1 LKNFTALSPD
11 RESGKKTM
19 LEMSQKPEFE
29 LHQNIHMKTILI
41 VDDEAVIRDL
51 CTRALKGYNFVQA
64 GNGQDALA
72 LFEQG
77 GIDVILTDVMMPGM
91 DGIELL
97 KRIKA
102 KEPTIVVIVMTGFAE
117 KDVILNA
124 LKADADDFISKP
136 LNLLQL
142 KTAVDKALVKKALKE
157 EIASLKSLDRLK
169 SNFLSIIS
177 HKFRTPLTSIS
188 LFLQNLTTGVFS
200 TDDPEF
206 RMNVRLISDESAYL
220 ERLVEDLLVFSR
232 MMDTGESLRREPFSI
247 TKAIHNI
254 LAESRE
260 ISIKPAIE
268 AILDLKDVPPIA
280 VDLEKITFAIR
291 QIIDNAYKFSGEE
304 GEVTISL
311 RSDDTGIFIEVRD
324 TGAGI
329 PNDEIPKVFEK
340 FYQIDPH
347 NTGQVRGFG
356 LGLYYAREFIR
367 MHGGSITI
375 ESAVGRGSRVIV
387 WLPFQET
394 KGA

>member
-1 LKNFTALSPD
+1 MPQLIQQPHIGLQQEIP
-11 RESGKKTM
+11 
-19 LEMSQKPEFE
+19 Q
-29 LHQNIHMKTILI
+29 KTILI

-51 CTRALKGYNFVQA
+51 CTRALKGYHVVQA
-64 GNGQDALA
+64 GNGQSALES
-72 LFEQG
+72 FERG
-77 GIDVILTDVMMPGM
+77 GIDVVLTDVMMPGM

-97 KRIKA
+97 KKIKE

-169 SNFLSIIS
+169 SNFLSTIS

-188 LFLQNLTTGVFS
+188 LFLQNLTTGVF
-200 TDDPEF
+200 TADDPDF
-206 RMNVRLISDESAYL
+206 RMNVKLISDESSYL
-220 ERLVEDLLVFSR
+220 ERLVGDLLVFSR
-232 MMDTGESLRREPFSI
+232 MMDTGEALRLEPFSI
-247 TKAIHNI
+247 NRLIHNI

-260 ISIKPAIE
+260 IAIKPAVE
-268 AILDLKDVPPIA
+268 AILCLHDTPPVAI
-280 VDLEKITFAIR
+280 DREKISFAIK

-304 GEVTISL
+304 GEVTIAVKPEN
-311 RSDDTGIFIEVRD
+311 DGIQIQVTDR
-324 TGAGI
+324 GAGI
-329 PNDEIPKVFEK
+329 DAAEIPKIFEK

-367 MHGGSITI
+367 MHGGSIRI
-375 ESAVGRGSRVIV
+375 DSAPGRGSIVTV
-387 WLPFQET
+387 WLPLQ
-394 KGA
+394 AD

>member
-1 LKNFTALSPD
+1 
-11 RESGKKTM
+11 M
-19 LEMSQKPEFE
+19 LELSQKPELE
-29 LHQNIHMKTILI
+29 MRHDISMKRILI

-51 CTRALKGYNFVQA
+51 CIRALKGYHIVQA
-64 GNGQDALA
+64 GNGHDALA
-72 LFEQG
+72 LFDKG

-97 KRIKA
+97 KRIKE
-102 KEPTIVVIVMTGFAE
+102 KDPTIVVIVMTGFAE

-188 LFLQNLTTGVFS
+188 LFLQNLDTGVFS
-200 TDDPEF
+200 PDDPEF
-206 RMNVRLISDESAYL
+206 KINMRLISDESAYL
-220 ERLVEDLLVFSR
+220 ERLVSDLLVFSR
-232 MMDTGESLRREPFSI
+232 MMDTGKALKREPSSI
-247 TKAIHNI
+247 TKAIHQI
-254 LAESRE
+254 LSESLE
-260 ISIKPAIE
+260 IAIKPAVE
-268 AILDLKDVPPIA
+268 VILDLQKVPVI
-280 VDLEKITFAIR
+280 DIDREKITFAIR
-291 QIIDNAYKFSGEE
+291 QVIDNAFKFSDEE
-304 GEVTISL
+304 GEVRISL
-311 RSDDTGIFIEVRD
+311 HHDDSKITILVSDTGK
-324 TGAGI
+324 GI
-329 PNDEIPKVFEK
+329 PNDEIPKIFEK

-356 LGLYYAREFIR
+356 LGLYYAREFLR

-375 ESAVGRGSRVIV
+375 ENAEERGTTATLT
-387 WLPFQET
+387 LPLQEQ
-394 KGA
+394 

>member
-1 LKNFTALSPD
+1 
-11 RESGKKTM
+11 M
-19 LEMSQKPEFE
+19 LELSQKSEPE
-29 LHQNIHMKTILI
+29 LRQDPCLKRLLI

-51 CTRALKGYNFVQA
+51 CIRALKGYDIVQA
-64 GNGQDALA
+64 GNGQEALA
-72 LFEQG
+72 LFEKG

-97 KRIKA
+97 KQIKQR
-102 KEPTIVVIVMTGFAE
+102 EPTIVVIVMTGFAE

-124 LKADADDFISKP
+124 LKADADDFIAKP

-188 LFLQNLTTGVFS
+188 LFLQNLGTGVFS
-200 TDDPEF
+200 PEDPEF
-206 RMNVRLISDESAYL
+206 MINMKLISDESAYL
-220 ERLVEDLLVFSR
+220 ERLVSDLLVFSR
-232 MMDTGESLRREPFSI
+232 MMDTGKALRLESCSI
-247 TKAIHNI
+247 MKAIHQV

-260 ISIKPAIE
+260 IALKPAVE
-268 AILDLKDVPPIA
+268 TILDLHEVPNIP
-280 VDLEKITFAIR
+280 VDQEKITFAIK
-291 QIIDNAYKFSGEE
+291 QLIDNAFKFTGEE
-304 GEVTISL
+304 GEVRISL
-311 RSDDTGIFIEVRD
+311 HHDDSNIIITVADTGI
-324 TGAGI
+324 GI
-329 PNDEIPKVFEK
+329 SEDEIPKIFEK

-356 LGLYYAREFIR
+356 LGLYYAREFLR

-375 ESAVGRGSRVIV
+375 ENAVGGGTIATAT
-387 WLPFQET
+387 LPLQEQQGCKQT
-394 KGA
+394 FAAF

>member
-1 LKNFTALSPD
+1 
-11 RESGKKTM
+11 M
-19 LEMSQKPEFE
+19 LELSHKSERDFCHDKP
-29 LHQNIHMKTILI
+29 LKTILI

-51 CTRALKGYNFVQA
+51 CMRALKGYHVIEA
-64 GNGQDALA
+64 GSGETALA
-72 LFEQG
+72 LFDKG

-97 KRIKA
+97 KRIKE

-142 KTAVDKALVKKALKE
+142 KTAVDKALVKKALKD
-157 EIASLKSLDRLK
+157 EIATLKSLDRLK

-177 HKFRTPLTSIS
+177 HKFRTPITSIS
-188 LFLQNLTTGVFS
+188 LFLQNLATGVFS
-200 TDDPEF
+200 PDDPDF

-220 ERLVEDLLVFSR
+220 ERLVADLLAFSR
-232 MMDTGESLRREPFSI
+232 MMDTGEALRCEAVSL
-247 TKAIHNI
+247 TKIIHQI

-260 ISIKPAIE
+260 IAIKPAIE
-268 AILDLKDVPPIA
+268 AVLDLHQAPAIIA
-280 VDLEKITFAIR
+280 DRDKITFALK

-304 GEVTISL
+304 AEVSISL
-311 RSDDTGIFIEVRD
+311 RQAGDNVLVTVADTGS
-324 TGAGI
+324 GMPLA
-329 PNDEIPKVFEK
+329 EIPKIYEK
-340 FYQIDPH
+340 FYQIDPF

-367 MHGGSITI
+367 MHGGSITV
-375 ESAVGRGSRVIV
+375 ESAIGRGTRVV
-387 WLPFQET
+387 VSLPLQAQPPAT
-394 KGA
+394 